1 MVCFLFRERKR
12 DLYKNKASTLLR
24 FDVSQLPRR
33 NIFNVGCGVRRV
45 SQVALVINNLSARA
59 GDIRHRVGK
68 IPWRRKWQPTP
79 VFLPGAAHGQRSLV
93 GYSP

>member
-68 IPWRRKWQPTP
+68 ICPSNSTSMYMPQSEYMSIQKTCIQ
-79 VFLPGAAHGQRSLV
+79 
-93 GYSP
+93 